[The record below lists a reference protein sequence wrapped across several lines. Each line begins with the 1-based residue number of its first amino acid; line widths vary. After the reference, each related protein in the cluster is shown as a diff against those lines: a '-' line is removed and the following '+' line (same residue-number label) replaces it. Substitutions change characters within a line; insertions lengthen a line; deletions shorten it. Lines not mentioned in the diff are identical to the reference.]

1 MLLIELQY
9 FPTVIT
15 YGTLIKN
22 TNIEFCLY
30 ENYQRR
36 SFRNRCIIAGANGPI
51 SLSVPIAGGRNKKAV
66 YKDVRIDYST
76 DWQKLHWRTIFSAY
90 GNSPWFFHY
99 AQSLEKL
106 FSQKAEFL
114 YDWNFLCLDWV
125 NRSIG
130 KIMTSLNS
138 PGVTLGGLGNS
149 WKVREP
155 LEGWGT
161 LGELGNS
168 WRVGEPLEGWGTLGE
183 LGNSWRVGEPL
194 EGSENYETVDMSH
207 SENAI
212 EKILD
217 WRNKI
222 IPANFQN
229 KEMGPFPIYTQVFED
244 RFGFLQNLSIL
255 DFVLC
260 CGKGQLTNL
269 LK

>member
-9 FPTVIT
+9 FPSVIA
-15 YGTLIKN
+15 YSTLIKN

-30 ENYQRR
+30 KNYQRR

-51 SLSVPIAGGRNKKAV
+51 SLSVPIAGGRNKKAL
-66 YKDVRIDYST
+66 YKDVKIDYTT
-76 DWQKLHWRTIFSAY
+76 DWQQQHWRSIFSAY

-130 KIMTSLNS
+130 KCMTSLNS

-149 WKVREP
+149 WK
-155 LEGWGT
+155 
-161 LGELGNS
+161 
-168 WRVGEPLEGWGTLGE
+168 VGEPLEGWGTLGE

-194 EGSENYETVDMSH
+194 EGLENYETVDMSQ
-207 SENAI
+207 SENEI

-222 IPANFQN
+222 LPANFQN
-229 KEMGPFPIYTQVFED
+229 KDMGPFPIYTQVFED
-244 RFGFLQNLSIL
+244 RFGFQQNLSIL

-260 CGKGQLTNL
+260 CGKGQLANL